1 MKKGRNT
8 AEILDSDAE
17 LDDMELSDDKCQE
30 RTLILKA
37 APPSR
42 RAQLMAHG
50 AVEIR
55 CMRCGQIRPLAKAEE
70 HEEGWICA
78 NCVSVM
84 TQKPKHSRQ
93 KKK

>member
-1 MKKGRNT
+1 MKKGRNA
-8 AEILDSDAE
+8 AEILDSNIE
-17 LDDMELSDDKCQE
+17 LDGTELSGDNWQE

-55 CMRCGQIRPLAKAEE
+55 CIRCGEIKPLAHAEE
-70 HEEGWICA
+70 HEEGWICED
-78 NCVSVM
+78 CVSVM
-84 TQKPKHSRQ
+84 TQKPKHGRR
-93 KKK
+93 KRR

>member
-17 LDDMELSDDKCQE
+17 LNDMGPSDDKWQE

-50 AVEIR
+50 AIEIR
-55 CMRCGQIRPLAKAEE
+55 CMRCGRIRPLANAEE
-70 HEEGWICA
+70 YEEGWICEH
-78 NCVSVM
+78 CVSIM
-84 TQKPKHSRQ
+84 TQKLKHGRQ
-93 KKK
+93 KGR